1 MPRILSEPEE
11 VEYVTEVA
19 HFSRQENHDSV
30 AVVVVS
36 SKRNVKEGS
45 SKNTLYQIF

>member
-1 MPRILSEPEE
+1 MLRILSEAEE

-30 AVVVVS
+30 AS
-36 SKRNVKEGS
+36 SLVLLLSVPNEMWKRGVAD
-45 SKNTLYQIF
+45 LI

>member
-19 HFSRQENHDSV
+19 HFSSQENHDSPEILILPRTST
-30 AVVVVS
+30 AKFL
-36 SKRNVKEGS
+36 KR
-45 SKNTLYQIF
+45 

>member
-1 MPRILSEPEE
+1 MERVKILYSFSNRTVLRILSEAEE

-30 AVVVVS
+30 AS
-36 SKRNVKEGS
+36 
-45 SKNTLYQIF
+45 